1 MPDKKKMQ
9 KRTITIN
16 PSESHSAISEQQM
29 ITAVSGTNDGVEV
42 SSLQGALLFIRLLW
56 SALCN

>member
-1 MPDKKKMQ
+1 MPDKKTER
-9 KRTITIN
+9 RTITTN

-42 SSLQGALLFIRLLW
+42 STLHEALLFIGYCGVR
-56 SALCN
+56 